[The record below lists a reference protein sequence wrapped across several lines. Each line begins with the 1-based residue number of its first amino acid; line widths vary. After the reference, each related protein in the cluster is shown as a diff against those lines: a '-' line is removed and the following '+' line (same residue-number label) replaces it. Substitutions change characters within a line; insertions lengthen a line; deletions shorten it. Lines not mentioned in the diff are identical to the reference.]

1 MYTTRIRLRK
11 TILRET
17 DIYDILTMYEGL
29 SQTTKIAHLQFNLL
43 EIGTLNNASL
53 SPEYFDCLPALTEI
67 EIQAEQNDPPICI
80 NFSSFLDESICSV
93 PDLEELP
100 NPDMTEIPSFLG
112 QNYQTRDCGRV
123 LRSHKKSMSAYHPF
137 SM

>member
-29 SQTTKIAHLQFNLL
+29 SQTTIIAHLQFNLL

-112 QNYQTRDCGRV
+112 QNDQTRDCGR
-123 LRSHKKSMSAYHPF
+123 LLWS
-137 SM
+137 

>member
-1 MYTTRIRLRK
+1 M
-11 TILRET
+11 
-17 DIYDILTMYEGL
+17 
-29 SQTTKIAHLQFNLL
+29 QFYLL
-43 EIGTLNNASL
+43 EIGTLTKASL
-53 SPEYFDCLPALTEI
+53 SPEYFDCFPALTEI
-67 EIQAEQNDPPICI
+67 EIEAEQNDPPICI

-112 QNYQTRDCGRV
+112 QNYETRDCGRV
-123 LRSHKKSMSAYHPF
+123 LRSHKKSMSTYHPF

>member
-1 MYTTRIRLRK
+1 M
-11 TILRET
+11 
-17 DIYDILTMYEGL
+17 
-29 SQTTKIAHLQFNLL
+29 
-43 EIGTLNNASL
+43 
-53 SPEYFDCLPALTEI
+53 PALTEI

-123 LRSHKKSMSAYHPF
+123 LRSQKNLCPLIIPFQCKYAIIHLSIDHPF
-137 SM
+137 IQYSSFN

>member
-1 MYTTRIRLRK
+1 MELLLLWHS
-11 TILRET
+11 TIT
-17 DIYDILTMYEGL
+17 FKAL
-29 SQTTKIAHLQFNLL
+29 SRVSNGPGVKKLVCFVSLKI
-43 EIGTLNNASL
+43 
-53 SPEYFDCLPALTEI
+53 
-67 EIQAEQNDPPICI
+67 DPPICI

-112 QNYQTRDCGRV
+112 QNYETRDCGRV
-123 LRSHKKSMSAYHPF
+123 LRSHKKSMSTYHPF

>member
-1 MYTTRIRLRK
+1 M
-11 TILRET
+11 
-17 DIYDILTMYEGL
+17 
-29 SQTTKIAHLQFNLL
+29 
-43 EIGTLNNASL
+43 
-53 SPEYFDCLPALTEI
+53 PALTEI
-67 EIQAEQNDPPICI
+67 EIEAEQNDPPICI

-123 LRSHKKSMSAYHPF
+123 LRSQKNHVRLSSIFNVNMPLF
-137 SM
+137 ICP